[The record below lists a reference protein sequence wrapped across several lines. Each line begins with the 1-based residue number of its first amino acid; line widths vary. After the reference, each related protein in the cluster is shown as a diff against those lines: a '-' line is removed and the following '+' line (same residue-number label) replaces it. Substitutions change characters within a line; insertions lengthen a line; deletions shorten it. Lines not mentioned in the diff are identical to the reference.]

1 MDDRYEVKVTG
12 HAEASMREIAQYI
25 AFELL
30 APEAAVN
37 LLMTL
42 QQEIGKLE
50 HTPHR
55 IHLTPEEPWHS
66 EGVRRLAV
74 KNFYVYFWID
84 EDRKKIQVIDVIYI
98 KRDQQRQLMAMPLDD
113 G

>member
-30 APEAAVN
+30 APEAAV
-37 LLMTL
+37 
-42 QQEIGKLE
+42 
-50 HTPHR
+50 
-55 IHLTPEEPWHS
+55 
-66 EGVRRLAV
+66 RRLCGSGHRGVFFRSEKKAGEAGMGEKRPYQAV
-74 KNFYVYFWID
+74 DMVWSVHPRRHIRCF
-84 EDRKKIQVIDVIYI
+84 
-98 KRDQQRQLMAMPLDD
+98 

>member
-12 HAEASMREIAQYI
+12 YAEAYMREIAQYI

-37 LLMTL
+37 LLVVL
-42 QQEIGKLE
+42 QQEMEKLAYM
-50 HTPHR
+50 PGR
-55 IHLTPEEPWHS
+55 IQLTPEEPWNS
-66 EGVRRLAV
+66 EGIHRLPV

-84 EDRKKIQVIDVIYI
+84 EDRKKVQVIDVIYI
-98 KRDQQRQLMAMPLDD
+98 KRDQQRQLMNMPLEDE
-113 G
+113 

>member
-12 HAEASMREIAQYI
+12 YAEASMREIAQYI

-55 IHLTPEEPWHS
+55 IHLTPEEP
-66 EGVRRLAV
+66 
-74 KNFYVYFWID
+74 
-84 EDRKKIQVIDVIYI
+84 
-98 KRDQQRQLMAMPLDD
+98 
-113 G
+113 